1 MMDDKEAEALFN
13 EIETKMNELKF
24 KIEIGI
30 PFKKLEDER
39 RIIKIKYLR
48 TWIRYKRKKGFTY
61 QQIGDIFA
69 ERNIPTLSSKGK
81 WGSRTIHNID
91 TGK

>member
-1 MMDDKEAEALFN
+1 MDEKEAERLLN
-13 EIETKMNELKF
+13 EIETKLNDLKF
-24 KIEIGI
+24 KIELGV
-30 PFKKLEDER
+30 PFKKLEGER
-39 RIIKIKYLR
+39 RRIKIKYIR

-61 QQIGDIFA
+61 QQIGDILA

>member
-1 MMDDKEAEALFN
+1 MDDKEADSLLT

-24 KIEIGI
+24 KIELGI
-30 PFKKLEDER
+30 PFKKLENER
-39 RIIKIKYLR
+39 RLIKRKYLQ
-48 TWIRYKRKKGFTY
+48 TWIRDKRKKGFTY
-61 QQIGDIFA
+61 QQIGDILI
-69 ERNIPTLSSKGK
+69 ENNIPTLSSKGK

>member
-1 MMDDKEAEALFN
+1 MDDKEAESLLT

-39 RIIKIKYLR
+39 RMIKRKYLQI
-48 TWIRYKRKKGFTY
+48 WIRYKRKKGFTF
-61 QQIGDIFA
+61 QQIGDILA

>member
-1 MMDDKEAEALFN
+1 MDEKEADRLLN
-13 EIETKMNELKF
+13 EIETKMNGLKF

-30 PFKKLEDER
+30 PFKKLENER
-39 RIIKIKYLR
+39 RQIKTKYLR
-48 TWIRYKRKKGFTY
+48 TWIRYKRKEGFTY
-61 QQIGDIFA
+61 QHIGDILA
-69 ERNIPTLSSKGK
+69 ERNIPTLSAKGK

>member
-1 MMDDKEAEALFN
+1 MDDKEAEGLLT

-39 RIIKIKYLR
+39 RMIKRKYLQI
-48 TWIRYKRKKGFTY
+48 WIRYKRKKGFTF
-61 QQIGDIFA
+61 QQIGDILA
-69 ERNIPTLSSKGK
+69 ERNIPTLSAKGK

>member
-1 MMDDKEAEALFN
+1 MDDKEAEGLLT

-30 PFKKLEDER
+30 PFKKLENER
-39 RIIKIKYLR
+39 RMIKRKYLQI
-48 TWIRYKRKKGFTY
+48 WIRYKRKKGFTF
-61 QQIGDIFA
+61 QQIGDILA
-69 ERNIPTLSSKGK
+69 ERNIPTLSAKGK

>member
-1 MMDDKEAEALFN
+1 MDDKEAEGLLT

-30 PFKKLEDER
+30 PFKKLENER
-39 RIIKIKYLR
+39 RMIKRKYLQI
-48 TWIRYKRKKGFTY
+48 WIRYKRKKGFTF
-61 QQIGDIFA
+61 QQIGDILA